1 MKINTEITKDRIVKT
16 PSGKEFYLMELNPDP
31 EKRIFEVAD
40 YLALNSERI
49 LESELKEHTPEIMK
63 MIIKAAPKEVR
74 QSAFLVGLIHSTL
87 EKALSSI
94 NDKDII
100 EFIGNF
106 PVYHNPL
113 KYADVLTVYSKNY
126 ITTAE
131 LLTRAAN
138 EIKNNTA
145 DYTVEETPNGNI
157 KIQ

>member
-1 MKINTEITKDRIVKT
+1 MKDRIVKT

-31 EKRIFEVAD
+31 EKRISEAAN

-49 LESELKEHTPEIMK
+49 LEPELKENIPEIMK
-63 MIIKAAPKEVR
+63 MIIKATPKEIR

-94 NDKDII
+94 NDKDTI

-106 PVYHNPL
+106 TVYNDPL
-113 KYADVLTVYSKNY
+113 KYADVLTIYSKNY
-126 ITTAE
+126 IAIAE
-131 LLTRAAN
+131 FLTRAVN
-138 EIKNNTA
+138 EIKNNIT
-145 DYTVEETPNGNI
+145 DYTFPGEETTNDSI